1 MCFARSRSRSRAAAP
16 NAASNCAPSGGWC
29 SASATKAARWLYV
42 SGQVGALPDG
52 RMAEG
57 FEAQA
62 EQTWHNLLAVLGDA
76 GMGVADLVKVNAFL
90 LRNEDYPV
98 YNRIRTRFLGDARPA
113 STALVVPVLANPEWL
128 FELDAVAA
136 RA

>member
-1 MCFARSRSRSRAAAP
+1 M
-16 NAASNCAPSGGWC
+16 
-29 SASATKAARWLYV
+29 
-42 SGQVGALPDG
+42 
-52 RMAEG
+52 
-57 FEAQA
+57 
-62 EQTWHNLLAVLGDA
+62 
-76 GMGVADLVKVNAFL
+76 GMADLVKVNAFL

-136 RA
+136 RVSPCRPN

>member
-1 MCFARSRSRSRAAAP
+1 M
-16 NAASNCAPSGGWC
+16 PSG
-29 SASATKAARWLYV
+29 ARWLYV

-52 RMAEG
+52 RIAEG

-76 GMGVADLVKVNAFL
+76 GMGMADLVKVNAFL

-136 RA
+136 RVSPCRPN

>member
-1 MCFARSRSRSRAAAP
+1 MLIRHNPKAMPQPVSVYSQGVEV
-16 NAASNCAPSGGWC
+16 PSG
-29 SASATKAARWLYV
+29 ARWLYV

-76 GMGVADLVKVNAFL
+76 GMGVADLVKVNALL

-98 YNRIRTRFLGDARPA
+98 YNRIRTRFLGNARPA